1 MFGGIIKGLFGG
13 GSSSGG
19 TVDTSS
25 VPGIFDD
32 SANKTGRE
40 IAEFLKTKGEE
51 RFDKQI
57 PPFVIPDSTPG
68 FDFSSAISQSPVN
81 QEFQRNLLNPSF
93 DVTNPVEQAILNDLR
108 EQVGGLSAL
117 RNVGLT
123 DESILQTIAPTL
135 QKFQQARNT
144 QLQNAFTTNIQSVL
158 EGRRQDMSE
167 RGADIDALLTGR
179 GQDIIGKQ
187 ADLDAGSNLL
197 LALADLSRPTPVVK
211 GGSSSQTGGILGGLG
226 SLGTAAMGFKA
237 LFP

>member
-1 MFGGIIKGLFGG
+1 MLGGIMSSIFGG
-13 GSSSGG
+13 GKSSGG
-19 TVDTSS
+19 SVDTTS

-32 SANKTGRE
+32 NANETGKE
-40 IAEFLKTKGEE
+40 IAQFLKTKGEE

-93 DVTNPVEQAILNDLR
+93 DVTNPVEQSILNDLR

-135 QKFQQARNT
+135 QKFQQDRNA

-158 EGRRQDMSE
+158 EGRRQDMAE
-167 RGADIDALLTGR
+167 RGADIEALLSGR

-226 SLGTAAMGFKA
+226 NLGTAILGFKA
-237 LFP
+237 LG